1 MSYSANRYNRNSNR
15 NIKSNLDAHLYWE
28 GYELTLDM
36 RYTPIECIFFIE
48 DCILLDAIW
57 KEREPV
63 KRIYNLFIDILWEVF
78 REKTTLNKQNLQGLI
93 NSIQGWYWSECETKE
108 DIEDRWYSQKELGQL
123 LLNYPT
129 IFDSDWVERNFFRK

>member
-15 NIKSNLDAHLYWE
+15 NIKSNLNAHLYWE

-48 DCILLDAIW
+48 DCIMLDAIW
-57 KEREPV
+57 KEHEPV

-78 REKTTLNKQNLQGLI
+78 REKTTLNKRNLQDLI

-123 LLNYPT
+123 LINYPT
-129 IFDSDWVERNFFRK
+129 IFDSD